1 MQNKNTTAEGKN
13 SGKLEAESALR
24 GAACSF
30 SSLPGNM
37 KDWNPRQIEILRKL
51 CEEYKEF
58 RHQDVLEL
66 IGEEKLSEITA
77 AGCVVVRWEEHA
89 DMIRAKYPDYDR
101 HLDPRN
107 ELQSVSIVFGRM
119 ILEWLEQA
127 GESPIQDTP
136 SSDERL
142 PRGLP
147 ASTHTV
153 REAST
158 DQYGGNSQIGM
169 NDS

>member
-1 MQNKNTTAEGKN
+1 MAR
-13 SGKLEAESALR
+13 LVR
-24 GAACSF
+24 C
-30 SSLPGNM
+30 SSLPGNI
-37 KDWNPRQIEILRKL
+37 KDWNPRQIGILRKL

-66 IGEEKLSEITA
+66 LGEEKLSEITA

-89 DMIRAKYPDYDR
+89 DMMRAKYPDYDR
-101 HLDPRN
+101 HLDPQN

-119 ILEWLEQA
+119 ILEWLERQ
-127 GESPIQDTP
+127 GGNPTQDTP
-136 SSDERL
+136 SSAELL

-147 ASTHTV
+147 VSTHTV
-153 REAST
+153 REASK
-158 DQYGGNSQIGM
+158 DQYGGNSQTGR